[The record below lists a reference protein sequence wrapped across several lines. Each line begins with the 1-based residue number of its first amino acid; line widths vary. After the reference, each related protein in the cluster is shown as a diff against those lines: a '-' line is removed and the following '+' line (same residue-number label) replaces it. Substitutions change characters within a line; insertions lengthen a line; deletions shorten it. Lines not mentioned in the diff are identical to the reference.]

1 MKIKNVKLTK
11 IAVLLIISCFL
22 CGSLYSQNKSADYQN
37 LLANAQTLFNKQPE
51 AFNKDDLAKLNEL
64 INLDVHLFGDE
75 NVRLCKNIVEQAKKK
90 RVEYDQ
96 YIAQLKNMSATL
108 DTLDSEVARRQDAE
122 ERNVELLAENTNL
135 KQIIENLNNVI
146 ANYKK
151 QEQKLV
157 NANKRLE
164 KENLLAKDLLQESSD
179 LVAQMLTLM
188 NNVNIG
194 DLNNDSL
201 PQTLV
206 DSLEDAQCRVA
217 QLLKSNF
224 LITIQQLRINK
235 EFMDTASVYF
245 ATNRIHLLEVQGYI
259 ENGEELVQKLR
270 KNGMDCAI
278 KYANDIEIEMLD
290 FINAIENPAD
300 GPNSFIQF
308 IQNNLYWLI
317 PILLVLVI
325 GIIILIR
332 NTSKKN
338 DKE

>member
-64 INLDVHLFGDE
+64 INLDVHQFGDE
-75 NVRLCKNIVEQAKKK
+75 NVRLCKNIVETAKKK